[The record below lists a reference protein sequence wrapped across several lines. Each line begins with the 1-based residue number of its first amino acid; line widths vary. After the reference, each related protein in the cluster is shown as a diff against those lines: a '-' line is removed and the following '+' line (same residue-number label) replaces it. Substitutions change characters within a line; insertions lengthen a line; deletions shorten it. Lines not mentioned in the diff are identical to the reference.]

1 MPSIISLTYQLEL
14 TTDSQMYSQGCDKK
28 NVYYETLELKVPE
41 IRYYIIQSSGNIDT
55 VGYIYEN
62 NFNPLNPTE
71 NLIAS
76 NDEGGDSY
84 GQFKIE
90 IFLYVDTTYILVVTT
105 HSPKEIGEIKITFLG
120 STDVTIKRLS
130 E

>member
-41 IRYYIIQSSGNIDT
+41 IRYYMIQSSGNIDT